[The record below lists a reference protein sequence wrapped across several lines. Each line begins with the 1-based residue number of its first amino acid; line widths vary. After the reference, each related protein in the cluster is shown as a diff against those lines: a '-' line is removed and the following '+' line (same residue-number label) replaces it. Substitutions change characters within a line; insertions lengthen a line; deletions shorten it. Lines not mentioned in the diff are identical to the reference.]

1 MASQQFG
8 DESRSA
14 SWRWFDRL
22 MLVCAGVGLG
32 GFLFCLFLAVELSP
46 PTRPTFP
53 EPELGYT
60 HFIKVSHRDGYVYVT
75 ALEYLA
81 RTYGPFLALG
91 FSVLIGTCGRA
102 VELICGRAVG
112 SGKRAP
118 TYPEQIGLACAA
130 VAFFAF
136 MYLIWLEG
144 LLR

>member
-8 DESRSA
+8 AENRGA
-14 SWRWFDRL
+14 GWRWFDRF
-22 MLVCAGVGLG
+22 MLVCGGVGLG
-32 GFLFCLFLAVELSP
+32 GFFFCLFLEGQLAP

-60 HFIKVSHRDGYVYVT
+60 HMISLSHRYGYVYVT
-75 ALEYLA
+75 AFEYLA
-81 RTYGPFLALG
+81 RTYGPFVALG
-91 FSVLIGTCGRA
+91 VSVVIGICGRA
-102 VELICGRAVG
+102 VELICGRAVP

-118 TYPEQIGLACAA
+118 TIPENILMVCAA